1 MVELVSI
8 GDELLI
14 GQVINTNASWMAEEI
29 NQVGW
34 NVRQMTSI
42 SDNGDEII
50 RALAEAESRA
60 SVVLLTGGLGPTR
73 DDITKE
79 VLCRYFETRLIENTR
94 VLEGVRTFFE
104 KKGLPLTD
112 LNRKQAMVPESALV
126 IDNPLGT
133 APGLAFERNGKLFVA
148 MPGVPYEMKYIMES
162 WVLPRLIALAEGKVY
177 LHKTILTQ
185 GIGESFL
192 SEKIRDWENSLL
204 PDIKLAY
211 LPSPGIVRLR
221 MSILANTKTEAE
233 KRLKDKADELRLLI
247 PHYIWGEGR
256 QTLEEVVGKLLFE
269 RAKTLATGE
278 SCTGGMIAHRVT
290 SVPGCSAWFKG
301 SIVAY
306 SNAVKIQQL
315 GVPESLLNQYGAVSK
330 EVVEAMAMGV
340 LDQLQTDYAISVS
353 GVAGPDGGSEEKPVG
368 TVWIAVADNER
379 VVSKKFLF
387 GDQRMRNIQRATN
400 AAFGLLHKV
409 LVNS

>member
-1 MVELVSI
+1 MVELISV

-34 NVRQMTSI
+34 NVRQITSI

-148 MPGVPYEMKYIMES
+148 MPGVPYEMKHIMET

-269 RAKTLATGE
+269 RGKTLATGE

-368 TVWIAVADNER
+368 TVWIAVADMER